1 MRDSADVLTDPPPRA
16 ADARIAYGP
25 EPLQFGD
32 LRVPPGDGPFP
43 LTLVLH
49 GGYWQAMYNLIHTG
63 HLCEALRDAG
73 IASWNLE
80 YRCLG
85 VPGGEWPAAAEDLER
100 ALAHRDELPFAHD
113 GRTVLVGH
121 SAGGQLALWA
131 AKRSGLPVV
140 ALAPVSDVR
149 DAVERR
155 GPESAPGRFMAPEH
169 FADGSPLELLPLG
182 ARQIVIH
189 GDARRR
195 RPLRDEPPL
204 RRGRGDQRPSSSR
217 SRAPATS
224 SRSTRRRRS
233 SRRRWPRSSDSSSR
247 SRSRCGCRPGP
258 PSARSRG

>member
-1 MRDSADVLTDPPPRA
+1 MRDSADVLTDPPPAA

-32 LRVPPGDGPFP
+32 LRVPDAEGPFP
-43 LTLVLH
+43 LALVLH

-63 HLCEALRDAG
+63 HLCEALREAG

-85 VPGGEWPAAAEDLER
+85 VPGGEWPAAAQDLKR
-100 ALAHRDELPFAHD
+100 ALAHREELPFAHD

-121 SAGGQLALWA
+121 SAGGQLALWG
-131 AKRSGLPVV
+131 AKQSRLPVV

-155 GPESAPGRFMAPEH
+155 GPESAPGRYMAPEH
-169 FADGSPLELLPLG
+169 FDNGSPLELLPLG

-189 GDARRR
+189 GDADDSVPYAMSERYVAAAA
-195 RPLRDEPPL
+195 PEAELVTLEGAGHFEPIDP
-204 RRGRGDQRPSSSR
+204 Q
-217 SRAPATS
+217 APEF
-224 SRSTRRRRS
+224 
-233 SRRRWPRSSDSSSR
+233 
-247 SRSRCGCRPGP
+247 
-258 PSARSRG
+258 ARTLAAIRKLL